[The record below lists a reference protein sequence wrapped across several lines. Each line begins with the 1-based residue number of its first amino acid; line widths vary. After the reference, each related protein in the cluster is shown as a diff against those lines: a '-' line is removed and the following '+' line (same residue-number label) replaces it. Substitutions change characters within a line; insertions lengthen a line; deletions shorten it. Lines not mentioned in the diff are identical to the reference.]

1 MPVFLESSRHDE
13 MSTMKLESW
22 ILGVTGASGAA
33 YALRLLSVLPPL
45 VEHLHVV
52 FSDAALR
59 VLNEEEGMAV
69 SASTLSLER
78 LTGVSAENVTFYNP
92 RDIGARIASGSMLCR
107 GMVIIPCS
115 MATVGAIAHGVH
127 SHLIHRA
134 ADVTLKEGRRLIVV
148 PRETPLST
156 IHLENML
163 TLSRAGVRVLPAMP
177 GFYHR
182 PKTVSDI
189 VDMLVMKVLDSMEIP
204 NSLVTR
210 WGEKSPAETPANG

>member
-1 MPVFLESSRHDE
+1 M
-13 MSTMKLESW
+13 MKKDTW
-22 ILGVTGASGAA
+22 IVGVTGASGVV
-33 YALRLLSVLPPL
+33 YAQRLLSVLPPL
-45 VEHLHVV
+45 VDQLHVV
-52 FSDAALR
+52 FSESALR
-59 VLNEEEGMAV
+59 VLNEEEGIAV
-69 SASTLSLER
+69 SGGALTLEKVCGSSAS
-78 LTGVSAENVTFYNP
+78 NVTFYNP
-92 RDIGARIASGSMLCR
+92 RDIGARIASGSMLCK

-134 ADVTLKEGRRLIVV
+134 ADVTLKEGRKLIVV

-156 IHLENML
+156 IHLENLL
-163 TLSRAGVRVLPAMP
+163 TLSRAGARVLPAMP

-182 PKTVSDI
+182 PKTVDEI

-210 WGEKSPAETPANG
+210 WGEAPAHEEKPKNA